1 MKKNECYN
9 ELAYWDKFLAERHL
23 SAAGF
28 CNCGGQE
35 TLIVNASVV
44 ALDNQILSSQWLC
57 LPNGYAVL
65 GFLQYVY
72 FPTVFYHVLQQSS
85 DELKMP
91 LVSTESFCEY
101 IAGSGAA
108 SGAEM
113 LVILQQLQ
121 QLWYLP
127 EQDCLT
133 KLQLLCTDFNATRQT
148 GVVAQILIFEEVPQ
162 VFEYIKTQI
171 WSEEVFYEDFGC
183 SYSWLEKL
191 CQSFANGSFFRYR
204 LLHFLNE
211 RVGCL
216 VG

>member
-1 MKKNECYN
+1 MMKKNELYN
-9 ELAYWDKFLAERHL
+9 EWTYWDKFL
-23 SAAGF
+23 SAQSSSTIACCECSEPGS
-28 CNCGGQE
+28 
-35 TLIVNASVV
+35 LIVNANVV
-44 ALDNQILSSQWLC
+44 AAAQQIVSSQWLC
-57 LPNGYAVL
+57 LPNCYAVL

-72 FPTVFYHVLQQSS
+72 FPTVFLQALRGT

-101 IAGSGAA
+101 LAD
-108 SGAEM
+108 SGAENQASM
-113 LVILQQLQ
+113 LTLLQGLQRLWQAPEQECLPELQQL
-121 QLWYLP
+121 
-127 EQDCLT
+127 CAA
-133 KLQLLCTDFNATRQT
+133 FNAGQQ
-148 GVVAQILIFEEVPQ
+148 GQSVAQVLIFDEVPQ

-191 CQSFANGSFFRYR
+191 CHSFANGSFFRYR
-204 LLHFLNE
+204 LLHFLNN